1 MKMHHRIL
9 FSDHCVFGKVLRK
22 TIALGLVCSL
32 ICGAALLRVAAN
44 DAPLLSDWA
53 KEEALLA
60 EQQGLLP
67 QERLYG
73 ALIDSGSRRHAA
85 GYLVHLAEM
94 ILHQEIPNTS
104 QGVFSDLEGHSSKTV
119 DAAEKAH
126 SAGIVVGYENHRFAP
141 SKEITREEY
150 ATMVFRTL
158 QYIERNQKVRLFPN
172 EQAENGYLDSDSISP
187 WAEQAVTTLSN
198 IGVFCGQS
206 DGTFNPKGLV
216 SLEQMI
222 VVSYRCWEY
231 CTARLS

>member
-1 MKMHHRIL
+1 MRIHHRIL
-9 FSDHCVFGKVLRK
+9 FSNHCVFGKVMRK

-32 ICGAALLRVAAN
+32 ICGAALLRAAAS

-73 ALIDSGSRRHAA
+73 ALIDSGSRRHAV

-94 ILHQEIPNTS
+94 ILQQEIPNTS

-198 IGVFCGQS
+198 IGVFCGQG

>member
-1 MKMHHRIL
+1 MKMLHRIL
-9 FSDHCVFGKVLRK
+9 FRNHCVLGKVIRK
-22 TIALGLVCSL
+22 SIALGLVCSF
-32 ICGAALLRVAAN
+32 ICGAALPMASAN
-44 DAPLLSDWA
+44 DYPLLSEWA

-60 EQQGLLP
+60 EQKGLLP

-73 ALIDSGSRRHAA
+73 TLIDSGSRRHAV
-85 GYLVHLAEM
+85 GYLVQLTEVV
-94 ILHQEIPNTS
+94 LQQEIPNTS
-104 QGVFSDLEGHSSKTV
+104 QGVFSDLEGRSSKTV
-119 DAAEKAH
+119 EAAEKAH
-126 SAGIVVGYENHRFAP
+126 SAGIVAGYENHRFAP
-141 SKEITREEY
+141 SREITREEY

-158 QYIERNQKVRLFPN
+158 QYIGSSKKVQLLPD
-172 EQAENGYLDSDSISP
+172 EQAENKYTDSNSISP

-198 IGVFCGQS
+198 IGVFCGQD